1 MREGTGAA
9 LLSSD
14 FFFFAYF
21 NLDLLFINI
30 ERTSWSKNPDNGF
43 LKEPRRMG
51 GGLDGVHS
59 RALFVRLS
67 QGETGKV
74 T

>member
-9 LLSSD
+9 LPSSD

-30 ERTSWSKNPDNGF
+30 ERTSWPKNPDSGF

-51 GGLDGVHS
+51 CALDGTH
-59 RALFVRLS
+59 
-67 QGETGKV
+67 
-74 T
+74 